1 VQTVIKIAVFAVCVG
16 LGWVIQ
22 STLNTESTPE
32 PSSDDPL
39 LVSKR
44 VLASPPA
51 SLTESSSP
59 GKVTVTRDSSLPEPV
74 DFDVD
79 IHTADYDQ
87 LGKMLKATTDPV
99 QRRFIFEQMI
109 AQLTPENAKSMRV
122 YFADMDQNST
132 LFKDFH
138 YAWGRV
144 GGQEAV
150 LHGAESKELDLHVTV
165 AGWANSNPGA
175 AISWL
180 AGLNEQTRPTR
191 SWAMHGLIAG
201 LIDNDPAKA
210 AQFVQGMY
218 RAEDA
223 QATRMTRRIT
233 NELSGRYG
241 SEYAM
246 KWTASLPAGPMQNN
260 AASYLANTI
269 GRSNVEQA
277 VAFAQSLPESSQGAA
292 LTAAYRRW
300 GAGQGGGDPVAAS
313 ETLVAMEPSPQRDAA
328 IQGFS
333 RGISRKDAVSA
344 LYWARDISD
353 PRSREATT
361 RQAAEQIKRKDVP
374 KVIKWLK
381 KADMPQATFNEIAKN
396 LKKYGYDVVREN

>member
-32 PSSDDPL
+32 LSSDDPL

-144 GGQEAV
+144 GDKRRSSTGP
-150 LHGAESKELDLHVTV
+150 
-165 AGWANSNPGA
+165 NPK
-175 AISWL
+175 SWIY
-180 AGLNEQTRPTR
+180 T
-191 SWAMHGLIAG
+191 
-201 LIDNDPAKA
+201 
-210 AQFVQGMY
+210 
-218 RAEDA
+218 
-223 QATRMTRRIT
+223 
-233 NELSGRYG
+233 
-241 SEYAM
+241 
-246 KWTASLPAGPMQNN
+246 
-260 AASYLANTI
+260 
-269 GRSNVEQA
+269 
-277 VAFAQSLPESSQGAA
+277 
-292 LTAAYRRW
+292 
-300 GAGQGGGDPVAAS
+300 
-313 ETLVAMEPSPQRDAA
+313 
-328 IQGFS
+328 
-333 RGISRKDAVSA
+333 
-344 LYWARDISD
+344 
-353 PRSREATT
+353 
-361 RQAAEQIKRKDVP
+361 
-374 KVIKWLK
+374 
-381 KADMPQATFNEIAKN
+381 
-396 LKKYGYDVVREN
+396 